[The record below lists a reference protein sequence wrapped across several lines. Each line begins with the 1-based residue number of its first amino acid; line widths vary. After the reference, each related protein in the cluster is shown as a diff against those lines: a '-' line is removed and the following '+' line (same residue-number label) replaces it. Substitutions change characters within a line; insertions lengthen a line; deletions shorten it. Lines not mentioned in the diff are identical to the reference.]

1 MLLIDDL
8 LLKLP
13 AKGFMALMR
22 KIQDMAEAELTDETK
37 LKEQLLH
44 LQLQF
49 ELDQISE
56 KEFNIREQEIV
67 ERLNQVREQKKKQQS

>member
-8 LLKLP
+8 LIKLP
-13 AKGFMALMR
+13 AKGFMALIS
-22 KIQDMAEAELTDETK
+22 KIHDMAEAELTDETK
-37 LKEQLLH
+37 LKEQLLR

-56 KEFNIREQEIV
+56 EEYNIREQEIV
-67 ERLNQVREQKKKQQS
+67 ERLNALREQKKKQQP

>member
-56 KEFNIREQEIV
+56 EEFNIREQEIV
-67 ERLNQVREQKKKQQS
+67 ERLNQVREQKKKQQA

>member
-8 LLKLP
+8 LIKLP
-13 AKGFMALMR
+13 AKGFMALVR
-22 KIQDMAEAELTDETK
+22 KIHDMAEAELTDEGK
-37 LKEQLLH
+37 LKEQLMR

-56 KEFNIREQEIV
+56 AEYDIREQEIV
-67 ERLNQVREQKKKQQS
+67 ERLSALREQKKKQQP